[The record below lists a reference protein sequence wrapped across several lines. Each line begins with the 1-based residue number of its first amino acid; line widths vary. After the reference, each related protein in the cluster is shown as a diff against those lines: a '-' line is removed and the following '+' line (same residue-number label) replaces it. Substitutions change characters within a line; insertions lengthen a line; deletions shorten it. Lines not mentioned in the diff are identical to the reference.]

1 MPVMKVMSENEMCA
15 ILLKG
20 GFKKCLSSYENKA
33 VQPDTNDITKNITEI
48 SPVEIWGILQL

>member
-1 MPVMKVMSENEMCA
+1 MKVMSENEMWA

-48 SPVEIWGILQL
+48 SPVEI